1 MRTAALL
8 VLVLGAQDVPD
19 HPDRLTYAPLRF
31 EVPDPA
37 SMRTQLKG
45 GATAYLVEDPSLPL
59 VDVQVFVKAGSF
71 ADPKGR
77 EGLADLCASL
87 MRTGGTATRSPEDL
101 DRELDEL
108 AANLSVSLGDV
119 SGAASLSV
127 LAKDLDRGLELL
139 FDVLRNPAFRQDK
152 LDVLKAQTFD
162 ALKARN
168 DSTASIESREAS
180 LLFYGDFPVNRL
192 PTKASVE
199 SVAREDLAGF
209 HRASFHPSRF
219 IIAAAGAFKRE
230 ALVAKLEAAFA
241 GWPASDGKPPEVPS
255 IRAAPKPAIYCFHKP
270 GENINQGRVTIGHL
284 GLTIHHPD
292 VQAVR
297 VMSYILG
304 AGGFSSR
311 LMQRVRTEEGLAYDV
326 RSDLRP
332 GFVYPFPFKLQF
344 QSKSSSVAKAAKLCL
359 EELARLR
366 EQGVSERELKAAQQ
380 FFIDA
385 FPGLFFA
392 TRFQTASTYA
402 QAELLGLPKDYY
414 ATYREKIAALTVDD
428 IRRVAREHLHPDKF
442 AWVVVGDIPT
452 IKKGEGGVT
461 LAELGPLVDVPLSD
475 PLTLE
480 RPR

>member
-8 VLVLGAQDVPD
+8 VLVLGAQDVPE

-31 EVPDPA
+31 EIPDAA
-37 SMRTQLKG
+37 SMRAALKG

-59 VDVQVFVKAGSF
+59 VDLQVFVKAGSF
-71 ADPKGR
+71 GDPAGK

-87 MRTGGTATRSPEDL
+87 MRTGGTLTRSPEDL

-139 FDVLRNPAFRQDK
+139 VDVLRNPAFRQDK
-152 LDVLKAQTFD
+152 LDVLKAQTLD
-162 ALKARN
+162 ALRARN
-168 DSTASIESREAS
+168 DSTASIESREAGRI
-180 LLFYGDFPVNRL
+180 FYGDFPLNRL
-192 PTKASVE
+192 PTKGSVE
-199 SVAREDLAGF
+199 SAAREDLARF
-209 HRASFHPSRF
+209 HRSSFHPSRF
-219 IIAAAGAFKRE
+219 IIAAAGAFKRDD
-230 ALVAKLEAAFA
+230 LVAKLEAAFA
-241 GWPASDGKPPEVPS
+241 GWPEAEGRPPEVPPPGK
-255 IRAAPKPAIYCFHKP
+255 AAKPAIYCFHKD
-270 GENINQGRVTIGHL
+270 GKNINQGRVTMGHL
-284 GLTIHHPD
+284 GITIDHPD

-332 GFVYPFPFKLQF
+332 GYVYPFPFKLQF
-344 QSKSSSVAKAAKLCL
+344 QSKSASVARAAKLCL
-359 EELARLR
+359 EELARVR
-366 EQGVSERELKAAQQ
+366 EEGVTEKELKAAQQ
-380 FFIDA
+380 FFLDA

-392 TRFQTASTYA
+392 SRIQTASTYA

-414 ATYREKIAALTVDD
+414 ETYRAKIADLTLED
-428 IRRVAREHLHPDKF
+428 IRRVAREHLHPEKF
-442 AWVVVGDIPT
+442 AWVVVGDIPA
-452 IKKGEGGVT
+452 IKKGDGRVA
-461 LAELGPLVDVPLSD
+461 LAELGTIVDVPLSD